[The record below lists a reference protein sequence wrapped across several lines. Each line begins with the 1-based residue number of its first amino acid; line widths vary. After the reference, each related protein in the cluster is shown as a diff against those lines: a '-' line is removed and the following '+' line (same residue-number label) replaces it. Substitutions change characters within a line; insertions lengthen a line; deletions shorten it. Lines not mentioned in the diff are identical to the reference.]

1 MVYLGDFMG
10 HTQKIRHEES
20 LYIFFLLI
28 VVQGGGRVFSTLL
41 FRCNEST
48 SKGRIYTHNLTLV
61 CLGLATLCAT
71 VLCDTVFS
79 LTMFAIVFGSL
90 YGKFSPSLVTIH
102 SL

>member
-1 MVYLGDFMG
+1 MLVVYLGDFMG
-10 HTQKIRHEES
+10 HAQQIRHEDS
-20 LYIFFLLI
+20 LYVFFLLI

-48 SKGRIYTHNLTLV
+48 SKGRIYTYNLTLV
-61 CLGLATLCAT
+61 CLGLATSCAT

-90 YGKFSPSLVTIH
+90 YGKLAMLRFLPC
-102 SL
+102 